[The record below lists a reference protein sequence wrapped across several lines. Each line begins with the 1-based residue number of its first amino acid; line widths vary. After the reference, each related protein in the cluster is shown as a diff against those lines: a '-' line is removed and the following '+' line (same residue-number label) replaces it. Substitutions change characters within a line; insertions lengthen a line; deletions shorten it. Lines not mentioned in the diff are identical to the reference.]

1 MKPATTLK
9 AISAAVALT
18 ASMQQ
23 AAEATPVTI
32 SQTLSLGTLL
42 NGGGSVPG
50 LFDINALAASAGV
63 TGNYEVQAAQVIGY
77 GYSDI
82 LYSNSYQGRY
92 TDSSSAYY
100 YSTVG
105 GYYTYYYPVYYSYS
119 YSCGSWGWSTC
130 YAYGAYYQQAYAPY
144 YVGAVNHDIYQSDQY
159 NHNSPGATMEFTAGT
174 AVQTDSSPYSLA
186 NTNYGNYSYS
196 YSQYNYSNNGYDYYY
211 LRNVDSY
218 SGAYGP
224 LTAAVALG
232 AADLTNASQTGQID
246 FNFASLSG
254 RFTANSVSLTATIE
268 AVPEP
273 GTLLVFGASLLA
285 LLATRRRK
293 VVELA

>member
-63 TGNYEVQAAQVIGY
+63 TGNYKVQAAQVIGY

-82 LYSNSYQGRY
+82 VYSNSYQGRD
-92 TDSSSAYY
+92 TDSYSSN
-100 YSTVG
+100 TH
-105 GYYTYYYPVYYSYS
+105 YYTVAYAYYYPVAYTYYGTW
-119 YSCGSWGWSTC
+119 SCWSGCTG
-130 YAYGAYYQQAYAPY
+130 YYLAQGTAYYTVPVTDHY
-144 YVGAVNHDIYQSDQY
+144 IYQSDKVAVTT
-159 NHNSPGATMEFTAGT
+159 PGATMEFTAGSN
-174 AVQTDSSPYSLA
+174 VQTVTAPNIVSGTTTGA
-186 NTNYGNYSYS
+186 
-196 YSQYNYSNNGYDYYY
+196 YSNYAVNPNGFNGFDYYY
-211 LRNVDSY
+211 LREVDTY

-224 LTAAVALG
+224 LTATATLG
-232 AADLTNASQTGQID
+232 SADLTNAAQSGQIQWH
-246 FNFASLSG
+246 
-254 RFTANSVSLTATIE
+254 FTNLLGQFHANSVSLNATIE

-273 GTLLVFGASLLA
+273 GTLLVFGAGLLA
-285 LLATRRRK
+285 LLGTRRRK
-293 VVELA
+293 VVEPA